1 MKETIKTIMDWQEQ
15 TFPDATLEGQ
25 LEKYQE
31 EQQEFIESNYQD
43 VSELADMFIVACGIA
58 RFDIREGSYY
68 FADIADWMGSDIPI
82 DWQPLQDAVDQK
94 MAKNRKRVWNK
105 TAEGTYH
112 HENGIED

>member
-1 MKETIKTIMDWQEQ
+1 MQETIKSIIEWHEQ

-25 LEKYQE
+25 CDKFRE
-31 EQQEFIESNYQD
+31 ELDEYVKEQSVY
-43 VSELADMFIVACGIA
+43 ELADMFIVACGVA
-58 RFDIREGSYY
+58 RFDYAKAALCFSTVWEAYMRAL
-68 FADIADWMGSDIPI
+68 FLKPTFDT
-82 DWQPLQDAVDQK
+82 AVNEK